1 MANTKSD
8 VFSTLDKINVNG
20 HTEVKEAGGV
30 KLTYLSW
37 AWGWKEVKKVYPDA
51 NYEIVKFDGIPYA
64 YDPNTG
70 YMVYTKVTIE
80 GITHEMWLPVMDSNN
95 RAMKAEPYE
104 VKTKYRS
111 FTVAPATMFD
121 INKTIMRCL
130 VKNLAMFGL
139 GLYIYA
145 GEDLPDSGDEVVE
158 TTPVKQEKKST
169 PKSAPKEKAEP
180 KNEDDVVP
188 MCAHCFKPIPAHDN
202 YTPQQVANLT
212 MHNLKKQLCW
222 DCAHDYQEKI
232 KAEKEKKQAE
242 DAQANAPAPEYAIDE
257 QTRLPFPMDE
267 N

>member
-1 MANTKSD
+1 MATTKNE
-8 VFSTLDKINVNG
+8 VFSKLANINVNG
-20 HTEVKEAGGV
+20 HTEVKESGGV

-37 AWGWKEVKKVYPDA
+37 SWAWKAVKETYPDA

-111 FTVAPATMFD
+111 FTVASATMFD
-121 INKTIMRCL
+121 VNKTIMRCL

-145 GEDLPDSGDEVVE
+145 GEDLPDSGDEAEVV
-158 TTPVKQEKKST
+158 PVKQEKK
-169 PKSAPKEKAEP
+169 PAPKKSAPKTEP

-188 MCAHCFKPIPAHDN
+188 MCVHCLKPIPAHDE
-202 YTPQQVANLT
+202 YTPEQVASLT

-232 KAEKEKKQAE
+232 KEAQAKKMAE
-242 DAQANAPAPEYAIDE
+242 DAKANAPEPEYVIDE
-257 QTRLPFPMDE
+257 QTNLPFPME

>member
-1 MANTKSD
+1 MATSKND
-8 VFSTLDKINVNG
+8 VFNNLVGINVNEY
-20 HTEVKEAGGV
+20 TEVKEAGGV

-37 AWGWKEVKKVYPDA
+37 ANAWKAVKEIYPEA

-95 RAMKAEPYE
+95 RAMKSEPYE
-104 VKTKYRS
+104 VQTKYRT

-130 VKNLAMFGL
+130 VKNLGMFGL

-145 GEDLPDSGDEVVE
+145 GEDLPDSGEEAEVA
-158 TTPVKQEKKST
+158 PVKQTKK
-169 PKSAPKEKAEP
+169 PAPKKSAPKAEEPKAEEP
-180 KNEDDVVP
+180 AIP

-202 YTPQQVANLT
+202 YTPEQVASLT

-222 DCAHDYQEKI
+222 DCAHDYQEQI
-232 KAEKEKKQAE
+232 KKAQAQKQAE
-242 DAQANAPAPEYAIDE
+242 DAQNNAPEYEIDE
-257 QTRLPFPMDE
+257 NTNLPFPMDE